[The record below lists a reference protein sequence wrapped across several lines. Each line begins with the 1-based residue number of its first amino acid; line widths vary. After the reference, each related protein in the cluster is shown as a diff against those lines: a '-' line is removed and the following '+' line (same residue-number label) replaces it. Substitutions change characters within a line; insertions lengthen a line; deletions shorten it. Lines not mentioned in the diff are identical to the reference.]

1 MELELPR
8 GILGIG
14 LSRPKNPINV
24 GAVLR
29 AAGIYDAELVATS
42 GRRHDPTAPTNTH
55 RADKG
60 MPFFPGLDSVFDAL
74 PYNCAPVAV
83 EYRDDA
89 EPLPL
94 YKHPPRA
101 FYIFGAEDQT
111 LGPDI
116 TERCRDTVYI
126 PAGIHNLAAAV
137 NVVLYDRR
145 AKRVRR
151 TAAEQQVD
159 D

>member
-1 MELELPR
+1 MEYELPR
-8 GILGIG
+8 GILGVG
-14 LSRPKNPINV
+14 LCRPKNAINV

-29 AAGIYDAELVATS
+29 AAGIYEAELVATS
-42 GRRHDPTAPTNTH
+42 GRRHDPTAATNTH
-55 RADKG
+55 RFDKG
-60 MPFFPGLDSVFDAL
+60 MPFFTGLDSVFDVL

-89 EPLPL
+89 QPLPL
-94 YKHPPRA
+94 YEHPPRA

-116 TERCRDTVYI
+116 TDRCRDTVYI

-151 TAAEQQVD
+151 AADGSGD